1 MNSTF
6 SKKRVGIF
14 GGSFD
19 PPHKGHQ
26 YVVDVCLS
34 ELQLDQIY
42 LIPSFQTPSK
52 DKAVAVPEDR
62 LQMVSQVFQ
71 SLPQVQVLDL
81 EIKRK
86 GVSYTKD
93 TLKELGLTDEVFL
106 ILGEDAFLHLC
117 DWQDC
122 SFIMESVY
130 LVVFMREAGFLKKE
144 RCPAGLVPYVQ
155 KYGKNIWH
163 LKNGRQIVFF
173 KSHPSY
179 YNLSSTQIK
188 NKIRLGLSVDEGIS
202 SSLHG
207 KIQNYYKHLSSI
219 SAQRLHKDVGA
230 FLKDKGALDSQL
242 FCFDKDL
249 YEYILITSGLNTRH
263 VRSLFISLKGYIK
276 KTYGIDP
283 YHIEGEDLFQ
293 WVVMDYGF
301 LIIHIFYDY
310 LRDYYQLEDL
320 WKTRSK

>member
-1 MNSTF
+1 M
-6 SKKRVGIF
+6 GIF

-26 YVVDVCLS
+26 SVVDMCLS
-34 ELQLDQIY
+34 ELRLDQIY
-42 LIPSFQTPSK
+42 LIPSCQTPNK

-62 LQMVSQVFQ
+62 LQMVSQAFQ
-71 SLPQVQVLDL
+71 SIPQVQVLDL

-93 TLKELGLTDEVFL
+93 TLHELNLRDEVFL
-106 ILGEDAFLHLC
+106 ILGEDAFLNFC
-117 DWQDC
+117 DWKDYL
-122 SFIMESVY
+122 SIMESVH
-130 LVVFMREAGFLKKE
+130 LVVFMREGSFLKKE
-144 RCPAGLVPYVQ
+144 RCPSGLMSYVQ
-155 KYGKNIWH
+155 KYEKSIWH
-163 LKNGRQIVFF
+163 LKNDRQIVFL

-202 SSLHG
+202 SILHG

-219 SAQRLHKDVGA
+219 SAQRLHRDIGS
-230 FLKDKGALDSQL
+230 FLKDKGALDSEL

-263 VRSLFISLKGYIK
+263 VRSLFFSLKEYIK
-276 KTYGIDP
+276 KVYGIDP
-283 YHIEGEDLFQ
+283 DHIEGEHLFQ

-310 LRDYYQLEDL
+310 LRGYYQLEDL